1 MHMGMLAH
9 AILHATVAGV
19 LGFFV
24 LFAASKA
31 NGIVRLVG
39 TLLGWWLWILAVLAI
54 VCVFVCPMMGGK
66 MGDKMGMHGDWMHSM
81 SGPAAPAPDTAAPA
95 KPAAA
100 PAAPASTTPPPKKP

>member
-1 MHMGMLAH
+1 MLAH

-31 NGIVRLVG
+31 SGIVKLVG
-39 TLLGWWLWILAVLAI
+39 TILGWWLWILALLSI
-54 VCVFVCPMMGGK
+54 VCVFVCPAMGGK
-66 MGDKMGMHGDWMHSM
+66 MGDKWGMHGDWMHSM
-81 SGPAAPAPDTAAPA
+81 NGAQTAAPASDATAPA

-100 PAAPASTTPPPKKP
+100 PAAPATTTPPPKKP